1 MNRFYKITFAL
12 LLASTLIGC
21 STKSVET
28 KPSFYAPFDKT
39 MKWFDH
45 GTAGETLFYNY
56 CPSTFIEGGERY
68 VYYCSNRD
76 EGNVTDYIGYHHGV
90 FNEENGWEWGEMDYV
105 LGPTQGTWDQRH
117 TCDPTVVKGEF
128 NYKGEKY
135 NYLMGFLG
143 SVRSDNNGNE
153 TGFAV
158 SKTPDGPFIKVDE
171 INPLLKYDEA
181 TMVWGLG
188 QASLVNIDKKAD
200 ILMFYSSGNK
210 DGTYEMVAEYDFTDV
225 ENPILLQKAKVPTNG
240 LLSGDSIITDADICY
255 DKVNNKLLMVKGKFP
270 YSPDG
275 ESPNF
280 IASTLVVYYM
290 SLSTTDTKPTD
301 ELFKGANAKNWRLV
315 TEIGESVTGFR
326 RNHNA
331 GLVTDPYGHLLADT
345 DFIEVALTRS
355 DTGNNIWSYL
365 STYRIYS
372 ISCKLPYLED

>member
-1 MNRFYKITFAL
+1 MV
-12 LLASTLIGC
+12 GC
-21 STKSVET
+21 TSKET
-28 KPSFYAPFDKT
+28 KQEHHFQAEVDEVV
-39 MKWFDH
+39 KWFDH
-45 GTAGETLFYNY
+45 GIAGETNFYNY
-56 CPSTFIEGGERY
+56 CPSTFIENNERY
-68 VYYCSNRD
+68 VYYCTNYE
-76 EGNVTDYIGYHHGV
+76 EGNVTDYIGYRHAT
-90 FNEENGWEWGEMDYV
+90 FNKSSGWNWDEVQYV
-105 LGPTQGTWDQRH
+105 LGPTHGTWDQRH
-117 TCDPTVVKGEF
+117 TCDPSVVKGEF
-128 NYKGEKY
+128 KY
-135 NYLMGFLG
+135 QGTTYSYLMGFLG

-158 SKTPDGPFIKVDE
+158 SNSPEGPWLKCDT
-171 INPLLKYDEA
+171 INPLLKYNEA

-188 QASLVNIDKKAD
+188 QVSLVNLGTKGD

-210 DGTYEMVAEYDFTDV
+210 DGTYEQVAEYDFSDLD
-225 ENPILLQKAKVPTNG
+225 NPQLIRNAKVPTNG
-240 LLSGDSIITDADICY
+240 LLSGDNIITDADICY
-255 DKVNNKLLMVKGKFP
+255 DVENQKLIMVKGKMP

-290 SLSTTDTKPTD
+290 NLSGNENPAD

-315 TEIGESVTGFR
+315 GEIGESLTGFK

-355 DTGNNIWSYL
+355 DLANGIWGYL

-372 ISCKLPYLED
+372 TSLKLTYLE